1 MNQKGRPVS
10 FFSRTLTG
18 PELKHSSVEKE
29 AAAIVE
35 AIRKWKH
42 YLTGKHFKLITDQKS
57 VAYMFDTKRHSK
69 IKNDK
74 VMRWRIELSMYDFDI
89 IYRAGE
95 ENIPADA
102 LSRVKSMSLTLD
114 KLHEL
119 HESLCHPGVARM
131 THFVKSRNL
140 PFSVDDVKRMTQA
153 CKQCRECKPQYYS
166 PEPSH
171 LIKATQPFE
180 RLNLDFKG
188 PLPSNNRS
196 RFMLTIIDEYSRFP
210 FAFPCED
217 VSAQTVIKCL
227 STLFS
232 VFGMPTFIHTDRG
245 SGFMSSELKNF
256 LLQKG
261 IATSRTTSYNPAG
274 NGQIERLNGT
284 LWKTIVLALKTE
296 DLPTSYWQEVLLDA
310 LHYIRSLLCTATNA
324 TPHERMFSY
333 QRKSTSGVSIPSWLT
348 TPGPVLL
355 KRHVRN
361 SKYDPL
367 VDEVK
372 LLEVNPQYAH
382 VQFPDGREDTVL
394 IKHLAPLG
402 HKEVSVKSDQ
412 SSPVD
417 IPQIV
422 VDSPPSIPVDI
433 PQIEVGTQVRNTENI
448 VNGDHQP
455 PPPLRR
461 SERQRKAPDRLVYV

>member
-1 MNQKGRPVS
+1 
-10 FFSRTLTG
+10 
-18 PELKHSSVEKE
+18 
-29 AAAIVE
+29 
-35 AIRKWKH
+35 
-42 YLTGKHFKLITDQKS
+42 
-57 VAYMFDTKRHSK
+57 
-69 IKNDK
+69 
-74 VMRWRIELSMYDFDI
+74 MRWRIELSMYDFDI

-95 ENIPADA
+95 ENIPANA
-102 LSRVKSMSLTLD
+102 LSRVKSMSLTPN
-114 KLHEL
+114 KLYEL

-153 CKQCRECKPQYYS
+153 CKQCRECKLPYYS

-180 RLNLDFKG
+180 RWNLDFKG
-188 PLPSNNRS
+188 LLPGNNRS

-261 IATSRTTSYNPAG
+261 ISTSRTTSYNPAD

-284 LWKTIVLALKTE
+284 LWKAIILALKTKG
-296 DLPTSYWQEVLLDA
+296 LPTSYWQEVLLDA
-310 LHYIRSLLCTATNA
+310 LHFIRSLLCTTTNA
-324 TPHERMFSY
+324 TPHECMFSY
-333 QRKSTSGVSIPSWLT
+333 QRKSTSSVSILSWLT
-348 TPGPVLL
+348 TPGLVLL

-361 SKYDPL
+361 
-367 VDEVK
+367 
-372 LLEVNPQYAH
+372 
-382 VQFPDGREDTVL
+382 
-394 IKHLAPLG
+394 
-402 HKEVSVKSDQ
+402 
-412 SSPVD
+412 
-417 IPQIV
+417 
-422 VDSPPSIPVDI
+422 PS
-433 PQIEVGTQVRNTENI
+433 
-448 VNGDHQP
+448 
-455 PPPLRR
+455 
-461 SERQRKAPDRLVYV
+461 